1 MTATRAGGLLTGL
14 ALGAKQFELEAALG
28 ATILIYGHS
37 IPFLPQKPSKMR
49 PGLEEAVYLSTF

>member
-28 ATILIYGHS
+28 ATILIYGHFYS
-37 IPFLPQKPSKMR
+37 LPSSKALKNAS
-49 PGLEEAVYLSTF
+49 GT